1 MNLCY
6 RTYPDADIIET
17 WTEITHEEKKAITL
31 NRFASAYLPIRK
43 GDVWVFPLIRLMGK
57 RGSIGTRTVTTG
69 HQDDKKQG
77 WYPQLPYRP
86 RRSDDLPRRKTK
98 GKHRFRYWRRPML

>member
-43 GDVWVFPLIRLMGK
+43 GDVWVSHLY
-57 RGSIGTRTVTTG
+57 GSWANEA
-69 HQDDKKQG
+69 Q
-77 WYPQLPYRP
+77 
-86 RRSDDLPRRKTK
+86 
-98 GKHRFRYWRRPML
+98 

>member
-31 NRFASAYLPIRK
+31 NRFASAYLPIQK
-43 GDVWVFPLIRLMGK
+43 GDVWVSHLYGSWANEAQLAQEPLRPGIKMIK
-57 RGSIGTRTVTTG
+57 TRMVSATPIPPTP
-69 HQDDKKQG
+69 K
-77 WYPQLPYRP
+77 
-86 RRSDDLPRRKTK
+86 
-98 GKHRFRYWRRPML
+98 